1 MAIQTFTSGQVLTA
15 AQVNALNSNDFN
27 QTVSTKTANYTLVAT
42 DKGTRIVMNVSSA
55 STVTVNTSLFSAG
68 DTLVIQNIASNATVV
83 TAGTATVSTA
93 GSLSIP
99 QYGSGTLYFTSA
111 SAAIFFPSAG
121 PPATSALTLITAQT
135 ITASSSFQVTG
146 CFSATYDNYLVKMF
160 LSTYVNATQL
170 RFGTSGTPNT
180 GSIYQNMYGVF
191 RNPTSPNTNV
201 NGSNNQTKFS
211 LTVENDAP
219 AFYNIEIYNPFA
231 TASTGIISST
241 ASGLSVNASVSRGN
255 YGGGVNGTTS
265 FTDLIIIPDSG
276 TIDGYLKVYGY
287 QNS

>member
-1 MAIQTFTSGQVLTA
+1 MSIQTFTIGQTLTA
-15 AQVNALNSNDFN
+15 AQMSALQANDYN
-27 QTVSTKTANYTLVAT
+27 QTVSTKTANYTLVAA
-42 DKGTRIVMNVSSA
+42 DKGTRVVMNVSSA

-83 TAGTATVSTA
+83 TAGTATVSSA

-99 QYGSGTLYFTSA
+99 QFGSGILFFTSA

-121 PPATSALTLITAQT
+121 PPASSALTLISAQT

-160 LSTYVNATQL
+160 LSTYVNGTLL
-170 RFGTSGTPNT
+170 RFGTNGTPNT
-180 GSIYQNMYGVF
+180 GSIYQSMYGIF
-191 RNPTSPNTNV
+191 RNPTAPNTNV
-201 NGSNNQTKFS
+201 NGSNNQTKFT
-211 LTVENDAP
+211 LTVENDGP
-219 AFYNIEIYNPFA
+219 VFYNIEIYNPFA
-231 TASTGIISST
+231 TASTGIVSST

-255 YGGGVNGTTS
+255 YGGGVNATTS
-265 FTDLIIIPDSG
+265 FTDLLIIPDSS
-276 TIDGYLKVYGY
+276 TIDGYIKVYGY